1 MSEENKRPDAQTHL
15 HKLRK
20 ITLIET
26 GVIAALVIAV
36 IGLTAALSA
45 KKPESVPVALSTTP
59 VTEPQETEATD
70 EKGKIF
76 LFQDGA
82 NGEIYLPVF
91 SNVPVCNYDH
101 EKIINRNGMVYYVE
115 DEQITSKFGVDI
127 SSHQGIIDWETVKEA
142 GVEFALIRAG
152 YRGYGSGELV
162 EDERFHENMQG
173 AMDAGIE
180 VGVYFFSQA
189 ITPEEALEE
198 ADLTLSMIEGYEFSY
213 PVIFDWEFVSAA
225 EARTSNIS
233 VTGLTDCTVAFC
245 KAIEEAGYRPM
256 VYQNKRT
263 SLFKLDLSQ
272 IADYDF
278 WLEEYNDR
286 PGYYY
291 HYDIWQYTENGTVPG
306 IQGEVDLNIC
316 FTDYTAGT

>member
-1 MSEENKRPDAQTHL
+1 MDYQHKAALQSESSTKAHRRNPLPILPAVLHTPAPDKVFKKAMAGEKLTTAEENCFMGCFLAEAAELNSKSDWVTQLHL
-15 HKLRK
+15 GAVRDVRK
-20 ITLIET
+20 TL
-26 GVIAALVIAV
+26 
-36 IGLTAALSA
+36 
-45 KKPESVPVALSTTP
+45 
-59 VTEPQETEATD
+59 
-70 EKGKIF
+70 F
-76 LFQDGA
+76 
-82 NGEIYLPVF
+82 
-91 SNVPVCNYDH
+91 
-101 EKIINRNGMVYYVE
+101 YVE

-225 EARTSNIS
+225 EARTSDIS

-245 KAIEEAGYRPM
+245 KAIEEAP
-256 VYQNKRT
+256 
-263 SLFKLDLSQ
+263 
-272 IADYDF
+272 
-278 WLEEYNDR
+278 WLLR
-286 PGYYY
+286 
-291 HYDIWQYTENGTVPG
+291 W
-306 IQGEVDLNIC
+306 
-316 FTDYTAGT
+316 